1 VSDLSLDQ
9 DLLRI
14 LCCPA
19 CRRDLDYDWSVPE
32 LSCLRCR
39 HTYPILD
46 GIPVLFPVDVKS
58 KLHELFG
65 RYWDSAENA
74 QMYDRFVEGTQ
85 SMMGRHI
92 HVGELETTLEVLGSL
107 RCERLLDCGC
117 GQGRFFDQFPKSVFA
132 VGIDASLNML
142 RICKVKRPNARLVC
156 GQLENM
162 PFRAGS
168 FDRAISVRV
177 LQHLPKQGRGV
188 QEMARVLGP
197 DGQIVIHCY
206 NEWSTKACIKQIRM
220 NSRWQPVFDAPFK
233 WLGSETRPFAAWEMK
248 LDTYSSVP
256 EVRRW
261 VRDAGLHVAETRGTG
276 FGFNVWLIDAFGLA
290 TWVERR
296 HPALLRRYLDLS
308 LWLERILGR
317 ISPFKL
323 LMEKFVIRGELR
335 RSQIA
340 RLLATMSLTVTLPM
354 PI

>member
-1 VSDLSLDQ
+1 V
-9 DLLRI
+9 
-14 LCCPA
+14 A
-19 CRRDLDYDWSVPE
+19 RDDFST
-32 LSCLRCR
+32 S
-39 HTYPILD
+39 
-46 GIPVLFPVDVKS
+46 F
-58 KLHELFG
+58 
-65 RYWDSAENA
+65 
-74 QMYDRFVEGTQ
+74 Q
-85 SMMGRHI
+85 S
-92 HVGELETTLEVLGSL
+92 T
-107 RCERLLDCGC
+107 
-117 GQGRFFDQFPKSVFA
+117 VFA

-168 FDRAISVRV
+168 LDRAISVRV

-261 VRDAGLHVAETRGTG
+261 VRDAGLHVAETRGTA